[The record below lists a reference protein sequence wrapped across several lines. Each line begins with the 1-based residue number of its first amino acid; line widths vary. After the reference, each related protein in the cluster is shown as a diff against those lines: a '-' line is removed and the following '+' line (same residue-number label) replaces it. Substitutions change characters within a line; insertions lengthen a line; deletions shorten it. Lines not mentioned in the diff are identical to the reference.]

1 MNAQLIYSMLN
12 DACRA
17 LEESGEHVIAAYVG
31 QGMALI
37 DEKYALGHERIDDA
51 CRH

>member
-1 MNAQLIYSMLN
+1 MNAPQVYSMLQQ
-12 DACRA
+12 ACRA
-17 LEESGEHVIAAYVG
+17 LEEAGDYAIAAYVG

-37 DEKYALGHERIDDA
+37 DEKYRLGHDLVDGG